1 MERVI
6 SQNIHQSQLSRYR
19 CLLPLDQNGKKT
31 VDESDMTDFDHGLIR
46 LWSFKDEQL
55 KGFNVNSIGF
65 NSVGPEIVAVE
76 YGHSQRAKGA
86 SKIPGIMLGELLLLI
101 KVKRTSKKTKKN
113 RSNTRKTDNAVI
125 SQLSPATSFNFN
137 PTDGN
142 T

>member
-76 YGHSQRAKGA
+76 YGHSQRAKVSMFFA
-86 SKIPGIMLGELLLLI
+86 KINNNEFRELQKSLALC
-101 KVKRTSKKTKKN
+101 
-113 RSNTRKTDNAVI
+113 
-125 SQLSPATSFNFN
+125 
-137 PTDGN
+137 
-142 T
+142 

>member
-1 MERVI
+1 MIFSI
-6 SQNIHQSQLSRYR
+6 SLSFFV
-19 CLLPLDQNGKKT
+19 KT
-31 VDESDMTDFDHGLIR
+31 TLKTSLFANPVVSVAR